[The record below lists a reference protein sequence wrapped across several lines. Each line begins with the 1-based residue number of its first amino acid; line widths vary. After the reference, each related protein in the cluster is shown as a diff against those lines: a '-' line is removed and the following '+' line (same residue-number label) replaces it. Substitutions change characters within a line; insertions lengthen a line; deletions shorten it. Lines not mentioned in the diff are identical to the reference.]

1 MELIKTTKHHKMM
14 PSLDSQCPLAI
25 YKQARTHQLF
35 AFGHWG
41 HLNIGR
47 LYCKQVRPFGLFST
61 FNFPRGA
68 I

>member
-1 MELIKTTKHHKMM
+1 M